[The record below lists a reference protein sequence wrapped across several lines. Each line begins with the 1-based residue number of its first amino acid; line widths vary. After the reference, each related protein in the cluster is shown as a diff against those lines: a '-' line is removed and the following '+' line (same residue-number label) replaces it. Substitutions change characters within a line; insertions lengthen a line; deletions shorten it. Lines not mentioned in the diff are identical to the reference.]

1 MAQASD
7 TSLDAAL
14 FGRAVRLLRGERGWS
29 QELLA
34 EKADLNR
41 TYVGEVERGDVVPSI
56 LTAAKLADAFGV
68 RLSIVMARCESLARP
83 YEYTHF

>member
-83 YEYTHF
+83 Y

>member
-1 MAQASD
+1 MALESE

-83 YEYTHF
+83 YEYPHF

>member
-41 TYVGEVERGDVVPSI
+41 TYVGEVERGDVVTSI